1 MLQKPAMTKK
11 SLASPGTVALIFA
24 ALLSAA
30 VLGHAFP
37 QDQQTSSMPGMDMSG
52 MGDMSNMGP
61 SMEAMAGHVLIT
73 PLRPKQPGDEEKA
86 KAVVAKAKAMLQ
98 RYNDYRK
105 PLAHAYFIPTP
116 KL

>member
-1 MLQKPAMTKK
+1 MFHRTPMSKKPFAN
-11 SLASPGTVALIFA
+11 SCAAAALVFA
-24 ALLSAA
+24 ATLLAA

-37 QDQQTSSMPGMDMSG
+37 RDQQSSSMPGMDMSG

-86 KAVVAKAKAMLQ
+86 RAVVARAKAMME
-98 RYNDYRK
+98 RYKDYRK
-105 PLAHAYFIPTP
+105 ALADGY
-116 KL
+116 